1 MSLKSIADTTA
12 NPCVALGRLEE
23 AIKLY
28 PPISDDPA
36 QSEMLAHLFAGS
48 EFLSNWLLT
57 RRDELAWLC
66 GGDLLKAVRH
76 RDEMSATLGQLGEKN
91 NTMAALRKFKHKE
104 LCRLAARELSG
115 AASNGE
121 TLKEWSI
128 VADLA
133 IDMAINTAYKK
144 ALAIHGEPLYEEFE
158 GSEKKVGKICVLALG
173 KLGGEELNIS
183 SDIDII
189 FVHSSDNGVTS
200 GLEDGSGV
208 VHLHQFFVGVARE
221 ATKIL
226 SEVTEEGFVFR
237 VDLDLRPEGT
247 KGEIT
252 NSIGA
257 METYYES
264 WGQHWER
271 QALIKARHC
280 GGSSGVGLETLERLH
295 PFVYRKYL
303 DQRSLDEIA
312 AIKVKIDLHL
322 KTKKGLKRAKRDIKL
337 GVGGIREIEFIAQAL
352 QLLHGARYKEL
363 QIRSTVETLDRC
375 LRLELLSRPHH
386 RDLKEAYI
394 FYRRVENRIQY
405 QNGAQTH
412 LVPTDG
418 EKLDILAHQM
428 GIYGEGRGE
437 ELQEEVARK
446 RTRVRNIF
454 DIFFLQKD
462 ETPAQRFPVPLDDQE
477 ATAAWLDSLGFNR
490 PGKSAQ
496 SLDIL
501 RNGRSF
507 THPTEASISAFDR
520 FGPYIVSTAASASWP
535 DNVILGFEEF
545 VNVKSGRD
553 MLYGMFDKHRPV
565 IKLLAAI
572 FSSSERLT
580 SILLRQPDILDR
592 LVVANAVGRPAD
604 RASYIS
610 ELKEA
615 AALSPDINGKIAR
628 LNSFRSAELLRLGL
642 RRILDLSDQFELMKG
657 LTILSEEY
665 LKAVIELSCGAVKK
679 DMGIQAE
686 IKWTI
691 LVAGKL
697 GRREMNFGSD
707 ADMLV
712 FYEGEAPAK
721 EYVTRLTQSIIKL
734 SGMMTPFGMGYPV
747 DMRLR
752 PDGEKGPLA
761 PSFRSMCDYY
771 QKRGQAWERL
781 ALVGARPIAGDE
793 EFSAKVMERIDSFI
807 YIPHPGP
814 NEMIKV
820 ARIRERIADEKVK
833 PGAVDI
839 KFGRGGLIEIE
850 FICQW
855 LKMEKI
861 GDDPG
866 KAVTGPFT
874 YSMLN
879 LAAQN
884 GWISSG
890 VAQKLVKG
898 YLLYRSCEDV
908 LRMNREQAVNII
920 PKSGLDLRRT
930 AKRVNAPGVGPDNFI
945 DFIKGAMKDIRG
957 VFLEFVKT
965 KIEAEKFVK

>member
-1 MSLKSIADTTA
+1 MSLKSIADKTA
-12 NPCVALGRLEE
+12 DPRIALVRLEE
-23 AIKLY
+23 AIRLH
-28 PPISDDPA
+28 PPIIDDPA
-36 QSEMLAHLFAGS
+36 LSEMLAHLFAGS
-48 EFLSNWLLT
+48 EFLSNWLLS
-57 RRDELAWLC
+57 RSDELAWLC
-66 GGDLLKAVRH
+66 GGDLLKTARPPGA
-76 RDEMSATLGQLGEKN
+76 MSATLAQLVEN
-91 NTMAALRKFKHKE
+91 NNIMAALRKFKHKE

-115 AASNGE
+115 AASNEE
-121 TLKEWSI
+121 TFKEWST

-133 IDMAINTAYKK
+133 IDMAINKAYDE
-144 ALAIHGEPLYEEFE
+144 ALAIHGKPEYEEFE
-158 GSEKKVGKICVLALG
+158 GSEKKIARICVLALG

-189 FVHSSDNGVTS
+189 FVHSSDNGVTT
-200 GLEDGSGV
+200 GLEDGGGV
-208 VHLHQFFVGVARE
+208 THLHQFFVGVARK
-221 ATKIL
+221 TVKTL
-226 SEVTEEGFVFR
+226 SEVTEEGYVFR

-271 QALIKARHC
+271 QALIKARYC
-280 GGSSGVGLETLERLH
+280 GGSSGVGLETLGRLH
-295 PFVYRKYL
+295 PFIYRKYL
-303 DQRSLDEIA
+303 DQSALDEIA
-312 AIKVKIDLHL
+312 AIKAKIDLHL

-363 QIRSTVETLDRC
+363 QTRSTIQTLDRC
-375 LRLELLSRPHH
+375 LRLEFLSRPHH

-394 FYRRVENRIQY
+394 FYRRMENRLQY

-412 LVPTDG
+412 LAPTDR
-418 EKLDILAHQM
+418 EKLDILAYQM
-428 GIYGEGRGE
+428 GIYGEGRGR
-437 ELQEEVARK
+437 ELEEEVARK

-454 DIFFLQKD
+454 DIFFSRK
-462 ETPAQRFPVPLDDQE
+462 EEAPAQRFPAPLDDLE
-477 ATAAWLDSLGFNR
+477 ASADWLDSLGFNR
-490 PGKSAQ
+490 PKKSAE
-496 SLDIL
+496 SLNTL

-507 THPTEASISAFDR
+507 THPTEGSKAAFDR

-604 RASYIS
+604 RASYIA
-610 ELKEA
+610 EIKEA
-615 AALSPDINGKIAR
+615 SALSHDIKGKIAR

-642 RRILDLSDQFELMKG
+642 RKILDLSDQFELMKG

-665 LKAVIELSCGAVKK
+665 LKAVIGLSCEAVKK
-679 DMGIQAE
+679 DMGIESE

-691 LVAGKL
+691 LAAGKL

-721 EYVTRLTQSIIKL
+721 EYVTRLTQSIIRL

-761 PSFRSMCDYY
+761 PSFRSMRDYY

-793 EFSAKVMERIDSFI
+793 EFSAKVMETIDTFI
-807 YIPHPGP
+807 YIPPPGP
-814 NEMIKV
+814 KEMSAV

-855 LKMEKI
+855 LKMEKTG
-861 GDDPG
+861 GDHPDRVV
-866 KAVTGPFT
+866 AGPFT
-874 YSMLN
+874 YNMLN
-879 LAAQN
+879 LAAKK
-884 GWISSG
+884 GWISSD
-890 VAQKLVKG
+890 VSKRLVKG

-920 PKSGLDLRRT
+920 PKSGLDLSRT
-930 AKRVNAPGVGPDNFI
+930 AKRVNVPGVGPDNFI
-945 DFIKGAMKDIRG
+945 DFVKGAMKDIRE
-957 VFLEFVKT
+957 VFIEFVKIKMDIT
-965 KIEAEKFVK
+965 A